1 MPTLPHLRLNGSA
14 GQYLLSAEI
23 QQALLPPVES
33 HRKVAIG
40 ARCLCFERRTEERT
54 ETQKAEQRAGEMA
67 INRTEYRRS
76 VHATI
81 DGRGSR
87 RGATDRFVSPGGAT
101 LLLTTNP
108 APGPLAKQRPHRAQK
123 RPAEHPRGFRPSTGL
138 APGMPQSGPDPPPC
152 HDIIGSTLSFHG

>member
-1 MPTLPHLRLNGSA
+1 MPTLPHLRPNGSA

-23 QQALLPPVES
+23 RQPFFPLW
-33 HRKVAIG
+33 KVTGRLRSGPDAYW
-40 ARCLCFERRTEERT
+40 FERRTEERT

-87 RGATDRFVSPGGAT
+87 RGTTDRFVSPGGAT

-108 APGPLAKQRPHRAQK
+108 APGHLAKQRPHRAQK
-123 RPAEHPRGFRPSTGL
+123 RPAEHARGFSPSTGL
-138 APGMPQSGPDPPPC
+138 TPGMPQSGPDPPPC